1 MGCKFSTED
10 SKTRRANKAR
20 RNNRQGGGN
29 NAGYGFGNQGH
40 EPYGHSGG
48 DGGNGGDCGGDGGG
62 GGGGGGGQQAAMPAP
77 TETMVANLN
86 ITGQNFDRRTVIGL
100 VEQINELQEDGM
112 RIRLNTV

>member
-1 MGCKFSTED
+1 VSVGLIAATGL
-10 SKTRRANKAR
+10 A
-20 RNNRQGGGN
+20 QIGN
-29 NAGYGFGNQGH
+29 AT
-40 EPYGHSGG
+40 
-48 DGGNGGDCGGDGGG
+48 GGG
-62 GGGGGGGQQAAMPAP
+62 GGGGGGGSMGGGGGGGNQQAAMPAP